1 MKDMSNK
8 IMQKE
13 IANEYTTTL
22 VTEDFVEVFD
32 DFMELRQVYSAGIKE
47 IRTKLEILDDEFQ
60 VKFDH
65 NPIHHM
71 EYRLKSPKSIIGKL
85 NKRGLPLEISSIK
98 NHLTDIAG
106 VRVICNYVDDIY
118 RIAELLS
125 SQDDI
130 TVLKEKDYI
139 AHPKENGY
147 RSLHLVVEIPIFLAE
162 RKQPIPVE
170 IQIRTIAMDFW
181 ASLEHHLK
189 YKSENQVPD
198 NIRNEL
204 LECADT
210 ITALD
215 HKMQAIHNQLGH
227 DKKKTLHQ

>member
-1 MKDMSNK
+1 MSNK

-13 IANEYTTTL
+13 IANDFSSMM
-22 VTEDFVEVFD
+22 VSEDMVDLFD
-32 DFMELRQVYSAGIKE
+32 DFMELNQVYSAGIKE
-47 IRTKLEILDDEFQ
+47 VRTKLEILDDEFQ

-85 NKRGLPLEISSIK
+85 KKRGLPLQIDAIK
-98 NHLTDIAG
+98 DHLTDVAG

-118 RIAELLS
+118 RIADLLA

-130 TVLKEKDYI
+130 TVLKRKDYI
-139 AHPKENGY
+139 ANPKENGY

-162 RKQPIPVE
+162 KKQPVPVE

-189 YKSENQVPD
+189 YKSENEVPD
-198 NIRNEL
+198 SIREEL
-204 LECADT
+204 RQCANT
-210 ITALD
+210 ITNLD
-215 HKMQAIHNQLGH
+215 DRMQTIHNKLSH
-227 DKKKTLHQ
+227 DYKKSLNR